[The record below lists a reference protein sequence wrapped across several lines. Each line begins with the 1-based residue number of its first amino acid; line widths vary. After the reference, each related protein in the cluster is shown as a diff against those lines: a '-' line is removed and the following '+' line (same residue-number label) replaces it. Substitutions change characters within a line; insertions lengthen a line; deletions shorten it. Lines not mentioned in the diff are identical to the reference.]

1 MKNILKNFKQKKFKK
16 NAKFKKKKKGKKKD
30 SGAVAWYEALD
41 VSVFPAL

>member
-1 MKNILKNFKQKKFKK
+1 MKNIYLKKKNEQKNFF
-16 NAKFKKKKKGKKKD
+16 FKKKEKKKKD